1 MSKDYS
7 DNMKKRLTAH
17 RMGAFVLACLL
28 TLTLAGCAGFDE
40 VAEAMGFSGSK
51 KDAAV
56 SDEPV
61 ASIEDA
67 PPVIVIES
75 PEEEEEA
82 KEPEEEE
89 VEEEFFWDDDNKIY
103 TMEAAEKDVVNLRF
117 IGDINFCE
125 EYANMRVLRDEE
137 GGNLSGCIKPEVMEA
152 MREADIMMAN
162 NEFAYSD
169 RGSPTAGKK
178 YTFRAKPEHVEKL
191 HEMGVDIVALANNH
205 AYDWGP
211 DALMDTFDLLREHK
225 IPYVGAGKNIA
236 EAAHPVYVKINGK
249 TLAFVAATQIER
261 TPNPDTKEA
270 TDTEPGVLRTLDPK
284 KFVSVIEEAENNADF
299 TIVYVHWGSENTDLV
314 EASQRELAE
323 KYVAAGADL
332 IIGDHSHCLQGID
345 YVGGVP
351 VFYSLGNFWF
361 NSKKVDTC
369 IISVT
374 IKTEKNPAMA
384 VSEDGEVAPSYADT
398 LPIESI
404 KFIPCIQ
411 QSCRT
416 KLADETESARILAYL
431 QGISDHAAV
440 GDDGT
445 ITYSE
450 ENHNT
455 QGGVNTSPSRSKEST
470 NPEDPAAAI
479 DPATLIPDAGAAV
492 DPSAGGEAAPE

>member
-1 MSKDYS
+1 MSKNRS
-7 DNMKKRLTAH
+7 DNRKKRNMAH
-17 RMGAFVLACLL
+17 RTGAFVLACLL
-28 TLTLAGCAGFDE
+28 LLTLSGCAGFDQI
-40 VAEAMGFSGSK
+40 AGAMGFSSGEK
-51 KDAAV
+51 KD
-56 SDEPV
+56 SQQGETQ

-75 PEEEEEA
+75 PEEEEVVE
-82 KEPEEEE
+82 EVVEEEI
-89 VEEEFFWDDDNKIY
+89 EEEFFWDDENKIY
-103 TMEAAEKDVVNLRF
+103 TMESADKDRVNLRF

-137 GGNLSGCIKPEVMEA
+137 GGNLSGCIKPEVMDA
-152 MREADIMMAN
+152 MKEADIMMAN

-169 RGSPTAGKK
+169 RGTPTAGKK

-211 DALMDTFDLLREHK
+211 DALLDTCDLLKEHK
-225 IPYVGAGKNIA
+225 IPYVGAGKNMA
-236 EAAHPVYVKINGK
+236 EASHPVYVRINGK

-323 KYVAAGADL
+323 KYVTAGADL
-332 IIGDHSHCLQGID
+332 VIGDHSHCLQGID

-369 IISVT
+369 IVSVT
-374 IKTEKNPAMA
+374 LTTERNPAMA

-431 QGISDHAAV
+431 QGISDHALV
-440 GDDGT
+440 GDDGI

-455 QGGVNTSPSRSKEST
+455 QGGVNTSPSRSKESA
-470 NPEDPAAAI
+470 NPEDAGLV
-479 DPATLIPDAGAAV
+479 DPGTLLPDAGAAV
-492 DPSAGGEAAPE
+492 DPSAGAEPVPE